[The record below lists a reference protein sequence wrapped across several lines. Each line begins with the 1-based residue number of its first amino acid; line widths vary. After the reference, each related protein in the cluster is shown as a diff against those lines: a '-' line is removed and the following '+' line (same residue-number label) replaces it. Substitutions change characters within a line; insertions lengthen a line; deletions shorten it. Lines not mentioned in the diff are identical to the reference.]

1 VTAIEEKKHFWLLEL
16 GYINC
21 CRKWWLFHF
30 NFGW

>member
-1 VTAIEEKKHFWLLEL
+1 LKKNTFDYWNR
-16 GYINC
+16 INC